1 MMRGSAILFFVL
13 LTSCGGGGGSS
24 AINLEQES
32 VSSQAGNDGGRNCSP
47 DCFLTASDVEKV
59 IGQAVAEATAR
70 NINATIAVVDRV
82 GNVLG
87 LYHMNGSDAY
97 VTITSTNEIGAP
109 VVGGLEGLNFIPATL
124 AAISKAMTGAYLSTS
139 GNAFT
144 SRTASQIVQENFNPG
159 EADVPSGP
167 LFGVQFS
174 QLPCSDFSTRFTSG
188 VGHGPRRAPLGLSAD
203 PGGIPLYIDGVV
215 VGGVGVI
222 SDGIYGLDKFIG
234 DFDNDLDEIVA
245 IAGSLGFAAPLEI
258 RADQITLVGKTARFS
273 DSFVEDLISTPSEVL
288 SLAQLETNG
297 TGSLLAVPGYYAGD
311 EVLAGTIFGAPA
323 SGIRPADTEIFVDAE
338 GDSLDA
344 FVFVDE
350 TNTNRFPAVDA
361 SDLPGGVLA
370 NRLTSSEVQLI
381 INEAIGV
388 ANQSRAQIRVPVGT
402 QARVTVTVVDTNGA
416 VLGMGRTRDG
426 PVFGADVSLQKARTA
441 TFFSGTGRQD
451 GKSSADLLRS
461 LPEARYLAPL
471 SEPVDLSQ
479 LTTLDEPKPIFSS
492 YLAALK
498 FFLGLPEALESS
510 GSVIAFSDRSGG
522 NLSRPDY
529 PDGPRN
535 GPPGPLSKPD
545 GEWSIFSDGLQL
557 DLAYNSIVNHV
568 AFVLGAA
575 PDDVA
580 QNCVGNTGLAA
591 FNAFA
596 STESTGRLANGIQI
610 FPGSVPIFRGDIL
623 VGGVGVSGDGVD
635 QDDMISFL
643 GLHRAGLRLSPRNG
657 LASIGNAPAAIRADR
672 IVIPGQSSGLRYVN
686 CPQVP
691 FIGSDETEV
700 CDGL

>member
-1 MMRGSAILFFVL
+1 
-13 LTSCGGGGGSS
+13 
-24 AINLEQES
+24 
-32 VSSQAGNDGGRNCSP
+32 
-47 DCFLTASDVEKV
+47 
-59 IGQAVAEATAR
+59 
-70 NINATIAVVDRV
+70 
-82 GNVLG
+82 
-87 LYHMNGSDAY
+87 
-97 VTITSTNEIGAP
+97 
-109 VVGGLEGLNFIPATL
+109 
-124 AAISKAMTGAYLSTS
+124 
-139 GNAFT
+139 
-144 SRTASQIVQENFNPG
+144 
-159 EADVPSGP
+159 
-167 LFGVQFS
+167 
-174 QLPCSDFSTRFTSG
+174 
-188 VGHGPRRAPLGLSAD
+188 
-203 PGGIPLYIDGVV
+203 
-215 VGGVGVI
+215 
-222 SDGIYGLDKFIG
+222 
-234 DFDNDLDEIVA
+234 LDEIVA

-273 DSFVEDLISTPSEVL
+273 DSFVKDLISAPSEVL

-323 SGIRPADTEIFVDAE
+323 SGIRPADAEIFVDAE
-338 GDSLDA
+338 GNSLDA

-361 SDLPGGVLA
+361 SDSPGGVFA
-370 NRLTSSEVQLI
+370 NRLASAEVQLI

-402 QARVTVTVVDTNGA
+402 QARVTATVVDTNGA
-416 VLGMGRTRDG
+416 ILGMGRTRDG

-451 GKSSADLLRS
+451 GESSADFLRS
-461 LPEARYLAPL
+461 LPDPLYLAAL
-471 SEPVDLSQ
+471 SDPADLSQ
-479 LTTLDEPKPIFSS
+479 LTTLDEPRPSFSR
-492 YLAALK
+492 YLTALK

-529 PDGPRN
+529 PDGPSN
-535 GPPGPLSKPD
+535 GPPGPLSKPE

-568 AFVLGAA
+568 AFVLGAV

-580 QNCVGNTGLAA
+580 QNCVGNTGLASS
-591 FNAFA
+591 NAFSA
-596 STESTGRLANGIQI
+596 TETTGRLANGIQI
-610 FPGSVPIFRGDIL
+610 FPGSVPVFRGDIL
-623 VGGVGVSGDGVD
+623 IGGIGVSGDGVD

-643 GLHRAGLRLSPRNG
+643 GLHRAGLRLGPRNG